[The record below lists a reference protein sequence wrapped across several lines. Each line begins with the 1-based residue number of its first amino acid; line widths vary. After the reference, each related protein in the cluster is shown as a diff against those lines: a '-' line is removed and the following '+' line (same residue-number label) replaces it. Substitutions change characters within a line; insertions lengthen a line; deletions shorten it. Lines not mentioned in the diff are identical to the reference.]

1 MIVLRWT
8 VPLVVALMV
17 LAIGGP
23 SAPAEAMPFPPSRIG
38 TSADYQGFI
47 NGRFLILNM
56 HGGFLHPSIDPV
68 QENIRYAAW
77 MNAGAQPSMDK
88 VAVAQAEA
96 LMVQMRSQP
105 AEAPEAPEPLTP
117 RQRFRKLMKGES

>member
-8 VPLVVALMV
+8 VPLVLALMV

-68 QENIRYAAW
+68 QENIRYAARLL
-77 MNAGAQPSMDK
+77 NKERGDPDVDK
-88 VAVAQAEA
+88 KIVVRGNGVGTD
-96 LMVQMRSQP
+96 LDVDNP
-105 AEAPEAPEPLTP
+105 
-117 RQRFRKLMKGES
+117 